1 MSLNAMYTLLAILV
15 LPTPQKEIP
24 AVQNIDMVWNT
35 LMSVIMFYKRMYMY
49 RRMQK
54 KVIVLKMGTDTS
66 AVIHLSIPNW
76 FLINFQYGI
85 KWAYTAFSHQSSCGV
100 ISVGLCKWHSR
111 AKISLLFN
119 LAQSDIAVLVS
130 VIIETE
136 SATTEIQKEVVLS
149 NMLCCERDYFHS
161 NHVFLKMT
169 NKTANKTEHT
179 QKKVTKLRH
188 NNSVMISWMSDT

>member
-54 KVIVLKMGTDTS
+54 KVIVVKMGTDTS

-119 LAQSDIAVLVS
+119 LASLISLCWCRWSLKLNLQLQKYKRKLSFQTCCAVKGT
-130 VIIETE
+130 IFTP
-136 SATTEIQKEVVLS
+136 TTS
-149 NMLCCERDYFHS
+149 F
-161 NHVFLKMT
+161 
-169 NKTANKTEHT
+169 
-179 QKKVTKLRH
+179 
-188 NNSVMISWMSDT
+188 